1 MAERN
6 ESQDERE
13 SRLLLIKFLTTTDNL
28 LERLLQRLVLDS
40 HDLTNKVGAQLQRI
54 WTSARLTLKKVTE
67 SVRIGLSRARRE
79 GLNQIGMFG
88 EALAAKYELLTFDIQ
103 EGAVKRVMKRLNSML
118 SSLAKV
124 FPALH
129 AVKEFKDHIE
139 ATVEGLKQTPE
150 FITLKDILQSE

>member
-1 MAERN
+1 
-6 ESQDERE
+6 
-13 SRLLLIKFLTTTDNL
+13 
-28 LERLLQRLVLDS
+28 LDV
-40 HDLTNKVGAQLQRI
+40 HDLANKLGPQLQRI
-54 WTSARLTLKKVTE
+54 WTSARSTLKGVIE
-67 SVRIGLSRARRE
+67 SMRIGLSRARR
-79 GLNQIGMFG
+79 GALNQIGMFG
-88 EALAAKYELLTFDIQ
+88 DALAAKYDLLSFDIQ

-150 FITLKDILQSE
+150 FITLKDLLEQE